1 MFHSDALLSATLTG
15 LVRFADQPQFDPDTV
30 TPGFV
35 GFIATFG
42 VAAVVILLVIDMV
55 RRIRRVNYRAQVREQ
70 LEREAMAADDGAVSD
85 AATVSDEVPG
95 GDRS

>member
-42 VAAVVILLVIDMV
+42 VAAIVILLVIDMV

-70 LEREAMAADDGAVSD
+70 LEREAMTADAALLSDDVPVSD
-85 AATVSDEVPG
+85 DITR

>member
-42 VAAVVILLVIDMV
+42 VAAIVILLVIDMV

-70 LEREAMAADDGAVSD
+70 LEREAMTADAARLSDDVPVSD
-85 AATVSDEVPG
+85 DITR